1 MGVEDAIWEGVDQ
14 FRRVDELVDQVTTFY
29 RSELLKDASRTEA
42 VDA

>member
-1 MGVEDAIWEGVDQ
+1 MDGDLT
-14 FRRVDELVDQVTTFY
+14 ELIDQVTTFY